1 MYSHA
6 PVKYRCPF
14 CQVAR
19 RVENRDDYSRVSDI
33 VYQDERVMAWVA
45 LHQYPRNTP
54 NMLVVP
60 SAHYENVFDLPPELG
75 ADLYRAAQRIA
86 FALKRAYA
94 YACDGISTRQHNKPA
109 GSQDVWHYHLRVTP
123 RFKND
128 GFYRNF
134 YLKFLMTAEERAAH
148 AARLNIFWNR
158 ED

>member
-33 VYQDERVMAWVA
+33 VYRDERVTALVA

-60 SAHYENVFDLPPELG
+60 NAPYENIFDLPPELG
-75 ADLYRAAQRIA
+75 ADLYRAAQRVA
-86 FALKRAYA
+86 FALKGA
-94 YACDGISTRQHNKPA
+94 YACDGTSTRQHNEPA
-109 GSQDVWHYHLRVTP
+109 GSQDVWRYHLHVTP

-128 GFYRNF
+128 GFF
-134 YLKFLMTAEERAAH
+134 KSIHDKFLMAAEERAKH
-148 AARLNIFWNR
+148 AARVRFVLSS
-158 ED
+158 